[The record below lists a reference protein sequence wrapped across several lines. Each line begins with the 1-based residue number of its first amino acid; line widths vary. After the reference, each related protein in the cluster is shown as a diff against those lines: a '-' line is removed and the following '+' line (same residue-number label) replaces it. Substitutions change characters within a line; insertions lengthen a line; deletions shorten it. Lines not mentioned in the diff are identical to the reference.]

1 MIVLLTVVMM
11 IGMHG
16 KLVMMMMMMM
26 MNRIVFAFGPS
37 VLADPLRTNM
47 MMHTACLFWYFLE
60 TSLEL

>member
-16 KLVMMMMMMM
+16 KLVMMMMMM

-47 MMHTACLFWYFLE
+47 MMHTACLFWYYLE